1 MGSIVVRE
9 KLNLL
14 KNSKTSWN
22 PNPRPSE
29 QQLSLYDIA
38 FLVASFPGW
47 NGMKT
52 QGMLSNE
59 KLHRLREHYC
69 STTVEGKIKCSHL
82 DIDLCPH
89 DFSLSHQFIAYI
101 QCMS

>member
-29 QQLSLYDIA
+29 QQLSVYDIA

-52 QGMLSNE
+52 QKMLSNE

-69 STTVEGKIKCSHL
+69 MGIAPTVEGKIKCSHL
-82 DIDLCPH
+82 DIDLYPR
-89 DFSLSHQFIAYI
+89 FLT
-101 QCMS
+101 

>member
-29 QQLSLYDIA
+29 QQLSVYDTA

-52 QGMLSNE
+52 QKMLSNE

-69 STTVEGKIKCSHL
+69 VGIAPTVEG
-82 DIDLCPH
+82 
-89 DFSLSHQFIAYI
+89 
-101 QCMS
+101 